1 MTVLPILKYP
11 HPFLRQC
18 VEDFEFPED
27 ISSENIPMKAL
38 SHLNA
43 TLADLWE
50 TLYDCPGAIGL
61 AAPQVALPMRLFILD
76 LTAKTTRS
84 EQKVIINPVI
94 LQQSKQKMVREGCLS
109 FPDYLANIK
118 RSLKLT
124 LAYRNEHGQPVE
136 EEFRDLGAIAV
147 QHEIDHLNGVLL
159 IDQVACLK
167 SDWIRRRGLPPIS

>member
-11 HPFLRQC
+11 HPFLRERI
-18 VEDFEFPED
+18 EDFEFPED
-27 ISSENIPMKAL
+27 SSPEAL
-38 SHLNA
+38 TRLQA
-43 TLADLWE
+43 TLTDLWE
-50 TLYDCPGAIGL
+50 TLYNCPGAIGL
-61 AAPQVALPMRLFILD
+61 AATQVALPMRLFILD
-76 LTAKTTRS
+76 LTAKAAPKS
-84 EQKVIINPVI
+84 SDSQQKVIINPVI

-124 LAYRNEHGQPVE
+124 LAYRNEHGQLVE

-147 QHEIDHLNGVLL
+147 QHEIDHLNGVLI